1 MVRERFAQPL
11 LEVGA
16 GIGLHALDDP
26 LVAQHLQI
34 RDGHRRRDRMPGVR
48 HPVVELAVRD
58 QRVGDPVRQRDRTHR
73 HVTARQALGERHQV
87 GREAEVLVRE
97 PFAGAP
103 EAADHF
109 VGDEQHVVLAAD
121 PLDLRP
127 VRRRRKDHA
136 ARSLERLADE
146 GRDVLRA
153 ELENLRFELSRALE
167 AERLGRL
174 PLARFA
180 EVIGL
185 IDVDDVLDLRGH
197 LLVHVA
203 HAAERR
209 TRDRRAVVAV
219 SARNDE
225 LLLRAVLR
233 APVLMRDAQHRVV
246 ALGAAVAIE
255 EAVERGRRDLR
266 EQRGQLDDG
275 RMGGLEEGVVERQLA
290 QLAAAGLDQFV
301 AAVADVH
308 APEPGHAVDDPVAV
322 GIPQVDAFGLHDHA
336 AARAIE
342 RAHVRERVE
351 VVRGVERAVFGAR
364 AVRGRGGLNPCG
376 CVARSVA
383 HRVLLDGCGCMRV
396 QTCSSRCLRSHELI
410 TRKNASYSVSF
421 SAR

>member
-1 MVRERFAQPL
+1 M
-11 LEVGA
+11 
-16 GIGLHALDDP
+16 
-26 LVAQHLQI
+26 
-34 RDGHRRRDRMPGVR
+34 
-48 HPVVELAVRD
+48 
-58 QRVGDPVRQRDRTHR
+58 
-73 HVTARQALGERHQV
+73 
-87 GREAEVLVRE
+87 
-97 PFAGAP
+97 
-103 EAADHF
+103 
-109 VGDEQHVVLAAD
+109 
-121 PLDLRP
+121 
-127 VRRRRKDHA
+127 
-136 ARSLERLADE
+136 
-146 GRDVLRA
+146 
-153 ELENLRFELSRALE
+153 
-167 AERLGRL
+167 
-174 PLARFA
+174 
-180 EVIGL
+180 
-185 IDVDDVLDLRGH
+185 
-197 LLVHVA
+197 HVA

-290 QLAAAGLDQFV
+290 QLAAAGLDQLV

-376 CVARSVA
+376 FVARSVA